1 MSEAQPTSPVSPEA
15 DNSGDIYNPVLR
27 TIASQNN
34 GPRWYPVWSG
44 RCCTAAQHSASAWW
58 LMAYSTGMPP
68 A

>member
-27 TIASQNN
+27 TIAQSEQ
-34 GPRWYPVWSG
+34 RAALVR

>member
-27 TIASQNN
+27 TIAQSEQRAALVP
-34 GPRWYPVWSG
+34 GLVRA
-44 RCCTAAQHSASAWW
+44 CAAAQHSASAWW